1 MHMKYRNHICR
12 EPGRGSRQI
21 FAESGARQRVFPRAV
36 TEGLSAKRWRRQ
48 GRSRLWARG
57 NVLPRAWFCRERG
70 LRQRTV
76 LPTGIFCRAR
86 LSAKRPTSPRA
97 VACRDAGP
105 RQSCHLPTAGV
116 CREPRSANVFFAESP
131 QFCSRQKSRISAKGV
146 FPVVLSSIY
155 LRAHAWLD
163 HGEKDYSCH
172 VENKIDKAL
181 EHSHD
186 VNYLKQK

>member
-21 FAESGARQRVFPRAV
+21 FAESGARQRVLPRAV

-105 RQSCHLPTAGV
+105 RRSCHLPTADV
-116 CREPRSANVFFAESP
+116 CREPLSANLLFAESP
-131 QFCSRQKSRISAKGV
+131 RFCSRQKYRISAKNV
-146 FPVVLSSIY
+146 FPVVRC
-155 LRAHAWLD
+155 LRCLLVPGRPEFSPDQRGVDGA
-163 HGEKDYSCH
+163 
-172 VENKIDKAL
+172 VEEEVWHRFD
-181 EHSHD
+181 
-186 VNYLKQK
+186 

>member
-21 FAESGARQRVFPRAV
+21 FAKSGAWQRVLPRAV

-105 RQSCHLPTAGV
+105 RRFCHLPTAGM
-116 CREPRSANVFFAESP
+116 CREPLSANVFFAESP
-131 QFCSRQKSRISAKGV
+131 RFCSRQKSRISAKDV
-146 FPVVLSSIY
+146 FPGTELVMIKREIIVYISP
-155 LRAHAWLD
+155 
-163 HGEKDYSCH
+163 KDYLNVATWGQSILYH
-172 VENKIDKAL
+172 AQSAAK
-181 EHSHD
+181 
-186 VNYLKQK
+186 

>member
-1 MHMKYRNHICR
+1 MHMKYRNHLCR
-12 EPGRGSRQI
+12 EPRRGSRQR
-21 FAESGARQRVFPRAV
+21 GLPRAV

-76 LPTGIFCRAR
+76 LPTGIFCRAQ

-105 RQSCHLPTAGV
+105 RQSYHLPTAGV

-131 QFCSRQKSRISAKGV
+131 RFCSRQKSRISAKDV
-146 FPVVLSSIY
+146 FPVVNLHEANIPSKWEVCWWNNYVQMQTWQWQCWFQVCIASTCRLHYKIK
-155 LRAHAWLD
+155 LR
-163 HGEKDYSCH
+163 S
-172 VENKIDKAL
+172 
-181 EHSHD
+181 
-186 VNYLKQK
+186 

>member
-21 FAESGARQRVFPRAV
+21 FAESGARQRVLPRAV

-76 LPTGIFCRAR
+76 LPTGIFCRAQ

-105 RQSCHLPTAGV
+105 RQSYHLPTAGV

-131 QFCSRQKSRISAKGV
+131 RFCSRQKSRISAKDV
-146 FPVVLSSIY
+146 FPVV
-155 LRAHAWLD
+155 
-163 HGEKDYSCH
+163 
-172 VENKIDKAL
+172 
-181 EHSHD
+181 
-186 VNYLKQK
+186 NYLGL